1 LFNVKIGNPTKEIKI
16 HTNNIE
22 NLWSRLRRK
31 TESFYGINQKH
42 FAGVIDECVLLLDLK
57 CYSKYSVV
65 SLVNI
70 IEQVRLHPV
79 INNQVSWHIDKRK
92 RRYIVKKMII
102 PQSNLTTDVPNE
114 KPISK
119 TNFIKNP

>member
-1 LFNVKIGNPTKEIKI
+1 
-16 HTNNIE
+16 
-22 NLWSRLRRK
+22 
-31 TESFYGINQKH
+31 
-42 FAGVIDECVLLLDLK
+42 
-57 CYSKYSVV
+57 VV